1 MSQVMKSYMGIFL
14 IMFLAMV
21 SMGVLSA
28 FMTVIDARDTHA
40 KVIDELENSN
50 YCTDVIRELL
60 DEADSKKYQL
70 KITMYQDGG
79 EITITDKAHIPGNTE
94 HVRMAKVAL
103 TFPFQVAFFGMRDM
117 HTISGYAR

>member
-40 KVIDELENSN
+40 RVIDELENSN
-50 YCTDVIRELL
+50 YSADVIRELL
-60 DEADSKKYQL
+60 NEADSKKYQL
-70 KITMYQDGG
+70 KITMYQD
-79 EITITDKAHIPGNTE
+79 EEKITITDKANIPGIRNVSAWRRW
-94 HVRMAKVAL
+94 H
-103 TFPFQVAFFGMRDM
+103 
-117 HTISGYAR
+117 